1 VYKEYKDRSQVKE
14 KGMNTESSST
24 EKLHTVFFE
33 KYNQFA
39 ENLLNVF
46 PELEKNIH
54 TTISLSDTDKLNK
67 FKTEVLPLSGNP
79 NRNQTE
85 CPNIVLPGVIIT
97 NELWVSISDNSKK
110 AIQDYISLLSFC
122 CVIESGDSTWN
133 KEHMDKFLDT
143 WKEKLSSIDFG
154 SLVDKFASMFG
165 MNDSSGSSPGSFF
178 GLSGG
183 MPKLPERFLKGQIA
197 KLAEELVKDFKPE
210 DFGFTPEEIQ
220 TLEKEPGK
228 AFEIMMKIYTTK
240 PDIIQKSIHKIA
252 NRLKDKVM
260 KGQIRPDEIAREA
273 KELMEEFSENPAFV
287 EIMENFKDMFGFEDM
302 DLARKAGREGS
313 ARLAIV
319 RDRLKKKLDAKKNIQ
334 VQQKQQQTSQLS
346 PEQIQQFL
354 LEESQQ
360 TKNKKK
366 SKK

>member
-1 VYKEYKDRSQVKE
+1 MLKIFS
-14 KGMNTESSST
+14 N
-24 EKLHTVFFE
+24 FI
-33 KYNQFA
+33 
-39 ENLLNVF
+39 
-46 PELEKNIH
+46 PI
-54 TTISLSDTDKLNK
+54 
-67 FKTEVLPLSGNP
+67 
-79 NRNQTE
+79 
-85 CPNIVLPGVIIT
+85 
-97 NELWVSISDNSKK
+97 
-110 AIQDYISLLSFC
+110 
-122 CVIESGDSTWN
+122 GD
-133 KEHMDKFLDT
+133 FLT
-143 WKEKLSSIDFG
+143 
-154 SLVDKFASMFG
+154 G
-165 MNDSSGSSPGSFF
+165 MNDTSGSSTGSFF

-228 AFEIMMKIYTTK
+228 AFEIMMRIYTTK

-287 EIMENFKDMFGFEDM
+287 DIMENFKDMFGFEDM

-334 VQQKQQQTSQLS
+334 VQQKQQQISQLS

-354 LEESQQ
+354 LEETHK